1 MPAPLSPLVA
11 PPQSA
16 PVPSRPRTP
25 TAEVARGI
33 ENLNV
38 DTAAAAPIPE
48 EALPLSPTDISTL
61 LTLALL
67 QALSSDA
74 VASLSFPIP
83 ASQLYSGHILPNRP
97 AYIPKHQR
105 DDVVIGKS
113 EWKKLG
119 KWMKEASKDGLLKIK
134 EVKGDAVIQRWARFR
149 PGLGWELTCSF
160 DAKHPSLLSHEDF
173 LTIAQDDARAAK
185 RAAKAAASGEGTTA
199 GAAGAKSKV
208 LDIEELWRP
217 SGTGVAFWEVAGVE

>member
-1 MPAPLSPLVA
+1 
-11 PPQSA
+11 
-16 PVPSRPRTP
+16 
-25 TAEVARGI
+25 
-33 ENLNV
+33 
-38 DTAAAAPIPE
+38 
-48 EALPLSPTDISTL
+48 

-97 AYIPKHQR
+97 AFIPKHQR

-134 EVKGDAVIQRWARFR
+134 EVKGEAVIQRWARFR
-149 PGLGWELTCSF
+149 PGLRWELTCSF
-160 DAKHPSLLSHEDF
+160 DVKHPSLLSHEDF

-199 GAAGAKSKV
+199 GAGGAKSKV

-217 SGTGVAFWEVAGVE
+217 SGTGAAFWEVAGVE